1 MTFQVLAPETQPC
14 VWMAA
19 GQISYKLCDR
29 GFDCENCPLDA
40 ALRGQIRSS
49 SPVPASLDQ
58 RTGEALFPEDRLYSP
73 GHLWVQALA
82 HDDQRLWRVGL
93 DAFAAALIGCT
104 TAVRWELAR
113 ETVHRGDR
121 VCDLDLGMGT
131 IPIAAPISGRVVE
144 GNRTLLEHPRSL
156 VTDPYGE
163 GWLLEVEGL
172 DPGAILGLRAAGRH
186 LEQTR
191 LDLRRFRRT
200 LALQLLI
207 ASGADPVLGGSDDAL
222 RDLRQVL
229 CGPRYLEILGQFVH

>member
-40 ALRGQIRSS
+40 ALRGQMRSS
-49 SPVPASLDQ
+49 SHPAPTLDQ
-58 RTGEALFPEDRLYSP
+58 RAGAALFPDDRLYSP

-93 DAFAAALIGCT
+93 DAFAAAIIGCT

-131 IPIAAPISGRVVE
+131 LPIAAPISGRVVR
-144 GNRTLLEHPRSL
+144 GNRALQEEPRNL
-156 VTDPYGE
+156 VTEPYGD
-163 GWLLEVEGL
+163 GWLLELEGL
-172 DPGAILGLRAAGRH
+172 DPGAILGLRAASRQR
-186 LEQTR
+186 EQTR
-191 LDLRRFRRT
+191 QDLRRFRRT

-207 ASGADPVLGGSDDAL
+207 ASGADPAPVGTDESL

-229 CGPRYLEILGQFVH
+229 CGTRYLEILGQFVH

>member
-1 MTFQVLAPETQPC
+1 MTYQVLAPETQPC

-19 GQISYKLCDR
+19 GLISYKLCDR

-49 SPVPASLDQ
+49 SPLPASLD
-58 RTGEALFPEDRLYSP
+58 RRSGETLFPDDRLYSS

-82 HDDQRLWRVGL
+82 HHDQRLWRVGL
-93 DAFAAALIGCT
+93 DSFAAALIGCT

-113 ETVHRGDR
+113 DRVHRGDT
-121 VCDLDLGMGT
+121 VCDLDLGMGVLS
-131 IPIAAPISGRVVE
+131 IAAPISGRVVQ
-144 GNRTLLEHPRSL
+144 GNRALNEDPRKL
-156 VTDPYGE
+156 VTEPYGD

-172 DPGAILGLRAAGRH
+172 DPGAILGLRTAARAREH
-186 LEQTR
+186 TR
-191 LDLRRFRRT
+191 RDLRRFRRT

-207 ASGADPVLGGSDDAL
+207 ASGSEAAPPESDDSL

-229 CGPRYLEILGQFVH
+229 CGPRYLELLSQFVH